1 EDTSVMLE
9 EKKAPNYT
17 NNDATTK
24 PSTSE
29 IQTKPTTPQESTNIE
44 NSQPQPT
51 PSKVDNQVTDATN
64 PKEPVN
70 VSK

>member
-1 EDTSVMLE
+1 M
-9 EKKAPNYT
+9 KFK
-17 NNDATTK
+17 
-24 PSTSE
+24 
-29 IQTKPTTPQESTNIE
+29 KPTTPQESTNIE

-70 VSK
+70 VSKEELKIILRN